1 MRCGDFLPLRLIR
14 FVPKMFLCNFNPATI
29 NNGDCHVGSENPSTT
44 RILHPCMLSL
54 LIPCLSVMSCWLAIA
69 WAKDDTCLTGFVCSS
84 DWQFPHLIGL
94 CPVGTDGGIS
104 SRKMCG
110 LGLWIYWIWMGN
122 TFGGF
127 IHSHTHIYIKDVH
140 ACAYSFPGNK
150 WNHVCKLSLT
160 VDPRNSQA
168 LHSSQVLHL

>member
-54 LIPCLSVMSCWLAIA
+54 LIPFLSVMSCWLAIA

-127 IHSHTHIYIKDVH
+127 IHTHIYIYKGR
-140 ACAYSFPGNK
+140 ACMCIFISRKQISPCLQTFAKGRPTKLASF
-150 WNHVCKLSLT
+150 
-160 VDPRNSQA
+160 A
-168 LHSSQVLHL
+168 